1 MSTNKQLAIVLVNM
15 DRIILRKINVL
26 ASELMPGLSQ
36 LEIWE
41 KNDTNEVTFV
51 ENMLSLFLVFSQLKL
66 TVGTG

>member
-1 MSTNKQLAIVLVNM
+1 M
-15 DRIILRKINVL
+15 NVL

-41 KNDTNEVTFV
+41 KTDNNDVTFV
-51 ENMLSLFLVFSQLKL
+51 ENMLSLFLVFLQLKL

>member
-1 MSTNKQLAIVLVNM
+1 M
-15 DRIILRKINVL
+15 

-36 LEIWE
+36 LEIWK

-66 TVGTG
+66 TVGTA

>member
-1 MSTNKQLAIVLVNM
+1 M
-15 DRIILRKINVL
+15 

-51 ENMLSLFLVFSQLKL
+51 ENMLSLFLVFSNLNWLLEQDNESLSGSESYL
-66 TVGTG
+66 WQ